1 MKKKLLIATDNFL
14 PRWDG
19 IGRFLLEIVPKLSDD
34 YDITIVAPGF
44 KGYHPAGYEIG
55 NATVHRFDTFNF
67 KIGDFPPA
75 KLPLKKIKRFVGDAD
90 IVWIQT
96 IGPIGYAAAKWA
108 KKMDRALISFNH
120 SIEWELVSSAITR
133 FRFLNGLIKLI
144 VKGIARNVYNKCDLL
159 MVPSKDTAD
168 RLESIGIRKKMKQVS
183 LGIDINKF
191 KPAENKYKAKEA
203 VGIDPNKIV
212 IGYVGRLGK
221 EKDLLTLYRAF
232 VQLSY
237 KYNNIILLVVGSGIE
252 SYKKLFS
259 RKNMIYTGD
268 RTDVENF
275 YRAIDIYVLPSL
287 TETTSLTTMEAMAS
301 GCAVLTTRVGAIPSY
316 VVDRFNG
323 MFFREK
329 NSYVLRK
336 KLEMLIDNGELRR
349 KMGMNARH
357 TIEAQHSWDKTVEE
371 IKEILKIY

>member
-1 MKKKLLIATDNFL
+1 MKKLLIATDNFL

-19 IGRFLLEIVPKLSDD
+19 IGRFLLEIVPKLSDE
-34 YDITIVAPGF
+34 YKITIVAPGF
-44 KGYHPAGYEIG
+44 KGYHPAGYEI
-55 NATVHRFDTFNF
+55 ADVAVHRFNTFNF

-75 KLPLKKIKRFVGDAD
+75 IPPMRKIKRFVSDAD

-108 KKMDRALISFNH
+108 KKMDRVLISFNH

-133 FRFLNGLIKLI
+133 FRFLNGLIRML
-144 VKGIARNVYNKCDLL
+144 VKGIAKNVYRKCDLL

-168 RLESIGIRKKMKQVS
+168 RLKSIGIRKTMKLVS

-203 VGIDPNKIV
+203 LGIDPKKIV

-221 EKDLLTLYRAF
+221 EKDLITLYRAF

-237 KYNNIILLVVGSGIE
+237 KYNNLILLVVGSGIE

-259 RKNMIYTGD
+259 RHNMIYTGD
-268 RTDVENF
+268 RNDVENF

-323 MFFREK
+323 MFFKEK

-336 KLEMLIDNGELRR
+336 KLEMLIENGEMRR
-349 KMGMNARH
+349 KLGVNARN

-371 IKEILKIY
+371 IKKILNAY